1 MNRSDKLLNDLQS
14 VIKDAEVLLKSA
26 DIPGSEEFKSAKER
40 FEATLRNAKDEAMRI
55 ERMVVDKTRE
65 VVNTTDNYVKDHPW
79 QAVGFSA
86 AVGLAIGLLISR
98 K

>member
-14 VIKDAEVLLKSA
+14 VIKDAEVLLKNST
-26 DIPGSEEFKSAKER
+26 IPGSEEFKSAKER

-55 ERMVVDKTRE
+55 ERLVVDKTKE
-65 VVNTTDNYVKDHPW
+65 VAHTTDNYVKDHPW
-79 QAVGFSA
+79 QAVGLST
-86 AVGLAIGLLISR
+86 AVGLVIGLLISR